1 MAIFKINFR
10 LGTRGEKPCFGNS
23 GFRKKIWGGPT
34 WMYLW
39 PETANLRQWMMCVCE
54 DTVYASFSAIYKS
67 KQIMVETFAT
77 MEKGCL
83 QSGGKQTK

>member
-1 MAIFKINFR
+1 MGWPH
-10 LGTRGEKPCFGNS
+10 LDD
-23 GFRKKIWGGPT
+23 
-34 WMYLW
+34 LW
-39 PETANLRQWMMCVCE
+39 PEIANLWQWLLCVCE

-83 QSGGKQTK
+83 QSGRE